1 MQQAKGRES
10 RHQGMTK
17 VCPICQDEFVVE
29 VKSGKHKGKWGPCKC
44 VQERQALALFEG
56 IIGSSDA
63 LPEQTFDAY
72 IPVTPKQ
79 REALRDAREAHR
91 GMFFYGPMGTGKSH
105 LMNASVLRAARQRI
119 PSVMIS
125 VPKLL
130 YLISTRNDKSKA
142 LMEQAI
148 SIPYLAL
155 DDIGKQ
161 YAGRTYSW
169 VDERL
174 FMLID
179 ERYKLFLRGLAHT
192 SFTSQQQLNY
202 RENEA
207 GEAEGL
213 EAIMDPALVDRIRHM
228 SMTIQLDGGSFRKA
242 R

>member
-1 MQQAKGRES
+1 MQVKDRGS
-10 RHQGMTK
+10 SHPGMTK
-17 VCPICQDEFVVE
+17 PCPICEDEFVVE
-29 VKSGKHKGKWGPCKC
+29 VKSGKQKGKWGPCKC
-44 VQERQALALFEG
+44 VQERQTLALFEG
-56 IIGSSDA
+56 LMGRSDA

-72 IPVTPKQ
+72 IPVTPLQ
-79 REALRDAREAHR
+79 REALKDARETHK

-105 LMNASVLRAARQRI
+105 LMNATVLRAAEKRI

-130 YLISTRNDKSKA
+130 YLLSTRNDKSKA
-142 LMEQAI
+142 LMEQAL

-202 RENEA
+202 RENEQ
-207 GEAEGL
+207 GDSEGL

-228 SMTIQLDGGSFRKA
+228 SMTIQLDGESFRKGA
-242 R
+242 